1 MSFKHRPFRRVE
13 GYSVSCL
20 GCFQCVILSTI
31 KKRMNQLLLP
41 RDYSAILELII
52 VFTAFIFLT
61 GNVLAFVENC
71 SHCISLGCEQ
81 THVRIRGKFWPGWP
95 KFLQVSFFLFCCYH
109 FLREVILYDFSV
121 VRIFWL
127 AIMHRLMHAAKLRFF
142 IKKTNL
148 IGDRSTLH
156 FMFSDSQLSIL
167 Y

>member
-52 VFTAFIFLT
+52 VFTALIFLT

-71 SHCISLGCEQ
+71 SHCI
-81 THVRIRGKFWPGWP
+81 
-95 KFLQVSFFLFCCYH
+95 VSFCIACANSGK
-109 FLREVILYDFSV
+109 ILAWVAKISPSFFFSV
-121 VRIFWL
+121 L
-127 AIMHRLMHAAKLRFF
+127 
-142 IKKTNL
+142 L
-148 IGDRSTLH
+148 ISFLKRSY
-156 FMFSDSQLSIL
+156 FA
-167 Y
+167 